1 MKKHRAI
8 IFIVIM
14 FVITGIMTLL
24 HFKSREEIPENAI
37 EIIYEEETYMIDIT
51 ELDYKE
57 VSGIRVNGKGE
68 EIEVRAL
75 GIALKAVLDEAKI
88 TEYDMV
94 SVVADDA
101 YSAQITAEEIQDGL
115 ESYLIQEDGEERL
128 RLVVFGDKDSKRS
141 VNNVVRIIVE

>member
-1 MKKHRAI
+1 
-8 IFIVIM
+8 M

-75 GIALKAVLDEAKI
+75 GIALKDVLDETEI
-88 TEYDMV
+88 IEYDAI